1 MSDNL
6 INIIKNIHKHILYFK
21 NKIQYDLLL
30 HIGIVIFTAVASHN
44 QHIMMKVN
52 YQV

>member
-21 NKIQYDLLL
+21 IKYNMIYFY
-30 HIGIVIFTAVASHN
+30 I
-44 QHIMMKVN
+44 
-52 YQV
+52 